1 MVLKLK
7 SFQFNPFAG
16 LNLGSPEDVFP
27 KKEGNYKKKE
37 LRVSSID
44 FVGLEFSEKKRSR
57 GLPPGLVP
65 TVDPFAGGD
74 LPDVEILIG
83 DTSQFAEGTAS
94 SPSSPEPVPIQN
106 EKSEIY
112 KPKVST
118 WGVFPRPSNISK
130 TVSCI
135 IC

>member
-1 MVLKLK
+1 MGTPDLF
-7 SFQFNPFAG
+7 S
-16 LNLGSPEDVFP
+16 
-27 KKEGNYKKKE
+27 KKEGNFKKKE

-65 TVDPFAGGD
+65 TVDPFAGGN

-83 DTSQFAEGTAS
+83 DISKFAEGTAS
-94 SPSSPEPVPIQN
+94 SSSSSEPVPIQN